1 MYTQS
6 YLLHFTF
13 YPQPELS
20 PYICKNLHTRGNI
33 LEMSVMAHDA
43 RPVIQESSKN
53 KKLE

>member
-13 YPQPELS
+13 YPQLEP
-20 PYICKNLHTRGNI
+20 PCYTRGNI

-43 RPVIQESSKN
+43 EPAIQESSKDR
-53 KKLE
+53 KLE

>member
-1 MYTQS
+1 PSIHNQS
-6 YLLHFTF
+6 FPLD
-13 YPQPELS
+13 
-20 PYICKNLHTRGNI
+20 ICKNFYTRGNI